1 MSWLAFGLLLVQVSL
16 PVGVFLNTTGL
27 GHGST

>member
-1 MSWLAFGLLLVQVSL
+1 MSWLAFGLLLVHVRL
-16 PVGVFLNTTGL
+16 PVGVFLNMTGL